1 MIDVH
6 VHFRDGIQS
15 EKETIKHGFSV
26 AYKCGILSCF
36 DMPNTVPPLTNK
48 KDIITR
54 LEYGQKMVEEIDKKA
69 IYRIYVGL
77 TNELSQIQE
86 MVQVY
91 NELFPR
97 VVGFKMFAGHST
109 GNMGILEKDMQCTV
123 YKTLNR
129 CGYKGV
135 IAVHCEKTQEMKEE
149 LFNITKPETHSF
161 ARPVLAEI
169 ESIKDQIDLVK
180 ETGFAGHLH
189 ICHISTKEGV
199 ALVKKAKKEGMDI
212 SSGATAHHALLN
224 DEAYKSQGLFVK
236 MNPPLRNEENR
247 KAIFDSLIFGD
258 VDWIESDHAP
268 HTIKDKEAGASGI
281 PGFAG
286 TLLLIKALRKAGVSE
301 ERLNDIC
308 GGNVNKV
315 FGFNLPIA
323 VPSSEKIDEVLP
335 KVRKAYPF
343 DAFCSVIL

>member
-26 AYKCGILSCF
+26 AHKCGILSCF
-36 DMPNTVPPLTNK
+36 DMPNTIPPLTNK
-48 KDIITR
+48 KDIIAR
-54 LEYGQKMVEEIDKKA
+54 LEYGQKMVEEVDKKA

-77 TNELSQIQE
+77 TNERSQIKE

-91 NELFPR
+91 NEFFPR

-109 GNMGILEKDMQCTV
+109 GNMGILEKDMQRIV
-123 YKTLNR
+123 YETLTY

-135 IAVHCEKTQEMKEE
+135 VAVHCEKNELMKEK
-149 LFNITKPETHSF
+149 LFDILKPETHSF
-161 ARPVLAEI
+161 ARPILAEI
-169 ESIKDQIDLVK
+169 ESIKDQIELVR

-189 ICHISTKEGV
+189 ICHISTKDGV
-199 ALVKKAKKEGMDI
+199 ILVKKAKEKGMDI

-224 DEAYKSQGLFVK
+224 DVAYKAQGLFVK

-247 KAIFDSLIFGD
+247 KAIFDSLISGD

-268 HTIKDKEAGASGI
+268 HTIEDKKAGASGI

-286 TLLLIKALRKAGVSE
+286 TLLLIKALRKAGISE
-301 ERLNDIC
+301 ERLNAIC

-315 FGFNLPIA
+315 FGFNLSIT
-323 VPSSEKIDEVLP
+323 VLSNEKIDEVLSEA
-335 KVRKAYPF
+335 RKAYSF
-343 DAFCSVIL
+343 DAFCSVML